1 MNGTYAGP
9 AVSVRNVAKRYPI
22 VKGYRDLVLH
32 PFRRKTLTALE
43 DISLEVAQGRCFC
56 LLGPN
61 GAGKT
66 TLIKI
71 LTTLILPD
79 EGEAKVCGLDIV
91 REPALVRESVGLAV
105 AEERS
110 FYWRLSGRENL
121 RFFAAL
127 QNLPGPERDDRVAE
141 VLRLTGL
148 SAAAD
153 RRFDSYSTGMRQM
166 LAFARALLTD
176 ARVLFVDEPTRSLDP
191 RAAGRIRE
199 FLRRDL
205 VDGRGRTVFWA
216 THNLAE
222 AKEVAH
228 ELGVIAGGRVRALG
242 TVDALT
248 DGGGRDLRSVY
259 ESAVGEEPERDSEPR
274 EGSGDGQ
281 A

>member
-1 MNGTYAGP
+1 MNDPRAFP
-9 AVSVRNVAKRYPI
+9 AVSVRNLAKRYPV
-22 VKGYRDLVLH
+22 VKGYRDLLLH

-43 DISLEVAQGRCFC
+43 DISLEVAPGRCFC

-66 TLIKI
+66 TLIKV

-79 EGEAKVCGLDIV
+79 AGEASVCGLDVV
-91 REPALVRESVGLAV
+91 REPARVRELVGLAV

-121 RFFAAL
+121 RFFASL
-127 QNLPGPERDDRVAE
+127 QNISGDERDDRVAS

-148 SAAAD
+148 GTAAD

-228 ELGVIAGGRVRALG
+228 ELAVIAGGRVRALG

-248 DGGGRDLRSVY
+248 DGGSRDMRAVY
-259 ESAVGEEPERDSEPR
+259 ESAVGEEPERDGGAC
-274 EGSGDGQ
+274 EGNGDGL